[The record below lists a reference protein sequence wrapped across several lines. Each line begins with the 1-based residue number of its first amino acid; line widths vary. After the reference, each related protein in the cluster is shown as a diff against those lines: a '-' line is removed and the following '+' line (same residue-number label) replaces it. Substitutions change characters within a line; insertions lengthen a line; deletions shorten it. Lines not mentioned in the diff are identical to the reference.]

1 MILQTIRNCLPEVVR
16 TEEQDL
22 LIGDTCLALTDK
34 ERKEIENLN
43 FENYQYNSPQRAE
56 VSARVAD
63 AVYKA
68 QLAGAAT
75 GAAVGALGGGA
86 VAWKTTKSVPMAALG
101 GAAGGITGGISGY
114 YAGEKIGHRWI
125 VTDITTSPEYKK
137 WENEKYETIIFPA
150 LSRYMDPSQY
160 ENFQL
165 ICPITLDFM
174 LEPVRA
180 RDNHIYEKS
189 AILAHLAAWRSRLP
203 FDFDSLPQERR
214 QELLKNSLP
223 FRIAHVTE
231 DALEPIPR
239 YYRDIFDRL
248 VGNYNK
254 QVFTQQSIV
263 NRANEQSGPL
273 TEQEE
278 KIVKLYSMT
287 QRQRNRIDSEIG
299 MSLLNIEEI
308 SDKEIEDSREFL
320 TAAAKLPRLLR
331 PTG

>member
-1 MILQTIRNCLPEVVR
+1 MILQTIRTYLPQGVR
-16 TEEQDL
+16 TEQQDL
-22 LIGDTCLALTDK
+22 LIGDACLALTDK
-34 ERKEIENLN
+34 EREEIENLN

-63 AVYKA
+63 AIYRA

-75 GAAVGALGGGA
+75 GAATGALGGGA
-86 VAWKTTKSVPMAALG
+86 AAWKTTNSLPITALG

-114 YAGEKIGHRWI
+114 YAGEKIGHRRV
-125 VTDITTSPEYKK
+125 VTDITNSPEYHK
-137 WENEKYETIIFPA
+137 WKNEKYETIIFPA

-174 LEPVRA
+174 LEPVQA

-214 QELLKNSLP
+214 QELLKNSSS
-223 FRIAHVTE
+223 FRIAHVTKG
-231 DALEPIPR
+231 ALKPLPD
-239 YYRDIFDRL
+239 YYKKIFHEL
-248 VGNYNK
+248 IGNYNNK
-254 QVFTQQSIV
+254 VLAQQSIV
-263 NRANEQSGPL
+263 DLANEQFGPL
-273 TEQEE
+273 TEQSE
-278 KIVKLYSMT
+278 KIVQLYSMT
-287 QRQRNRIDSEIG
+287 QRERTRIKNAIEAE
-299 MSLLNIEEI
+299 LLNIEDN
-308 SDKEIEDSREFL
+308 SDIELEEMNSFL
-320 TAAAKLPRLLR
+320 IASAKLPRLLM